1 MKRSGWVVVALLGS
15 IAPAR
20 AEIVEP
26 EPEPEP
32 GSEPAAAAPQPE
44 PQPEPAPPLPP
55 PRRPTPFD
63 RGKFSLGGG
72 AGRQSNLG
80 FDYFVI
86 GLGVGY
92 YVLDGVEVGL
102 AGLYQFGDGPSISQL
117 SPSLRYVAQPLVG
130 KSPLIPYA
138 GVFYRHWFI
147 GSDIDDV
154 DTLGGRVGLLYVTGF
169 VIGLGV
175 VYERTISECVEDCG
189 QFYPDFTISLSF

>member
-1 MKRSGWVVVALLGS
+1 MKRSAWVVVALLGS

-20 AEIVEP
+20 AESVEP
-26 EPEPEP
+26 EPEP
-32 GSEPAAAAPQPE
+32 AAGP
-44 PQPEPAPPLPP
+44 PEPAEPAEPAEPEPPPPPP
-55 PRRPTPFD
+55 PRTPTPFD

-130 KSPLIPYA
+130 RSPLIPYG

-154 DTLGGRVGLLYVTGF
+154 DTLGGRVGLLYVSGF
-169 VIGLGV
+169 VIGLGI
-175 VYERTISECVEDCG
+175 VYEHTVSECVEDCG